1 MNGYMKSDT
10 TKTLPT
16 LPVDSNRILAYRE
29 RCQKPRHME
38 EIWSWFVL
46 RRISIYITLLLSRT
60 PLTPNGISWLSLLF
74 FTLTGWLLLTGEPW
88 GWLLAVVSY
97 NLGYLCDCMD
107 GELAR
112 IKGVTSQRGVF
123 LDTLI
128 RALSIPV
135 WSAAAW
141 MVPHAFGW
149 MEWGL
154 GVATWAYVMILVA
167 TLALLVPLSYN
178 YVHVKTDENDP
189 VSAMRTQS
197 NKMEWIAFLTGMPG
211 YFAFLPAVT
220 IVEMWLEWPLV
231 AAFTAAFLV
240 VLALKTLLRLYL
252 TTSKLS

>member
-1 MNGYMKSDT
+1 MNGYMEKDT
-10 TKTLPT
+10 IKTLPT
-16 LPVDSNRILAYRE
+16 LPVDSNRILAFRE

-46 RRISIYITLLLSRT
+46 RRVSIYITLLLSRT
-60 PLTPNGISWLSLLF
+60 PLTPNGISWFSLLF
-74 FTLTGWLLLTGEPW
+74 FALTGWLLLPGEPW
-88 GWLLAVVSY
+88 GWLLAAISY

-135 WSAAAW
+135 WSAAAF
-141 MVPHAFGW
+141 MVPSAFGW
-149 MEWGL
+149 TEWGL
-154 GVATWAYVMILVA
+154 GAASWGYVMVVVA

-189 VSAMRTQS
+189 VSEMRTQS
-197 NKMEWIAFLTGMPG
+197 PLMEWIAFLTGMPG
-211 YFAFLPAVT
+211 YFALLPVMT
-220 IVEMWLEWPLV
+220 IVEMLINQPVV

-240 VLALKTLLRLYL
+240 MFAVKTFLRLYL